1 MMQYFDQLDLD
12 GSGSLTLDEM
22 HFHSEL
28 MRSSSEVSDSQKLL
42 QKLVKDS
49 GIEDEMA
56 ESAKA
61 RQAAERLQNQG
72 RYLSATFALE
82 RIASNVNLG
91 AHLDDHAHRS
101 SSQSVETVVEQVCSL
116 VKLAEMKWRCTLHL
130 AAFFVTRTTPHRI
143 PSHDSRLTS
152 RLLASLQSLPADRV
166 VDIGCSPR
174 EEALQNLA
182 TAQQLLEQCKAGRA
196 DDGEDQPAS
205 CVDGSDP
212 DRQLASLHAAVL
224 HGQAVTRLIF
234 DEIDD
239 KAAEDIGRKLE
250 EARKLREEGG
260 EGLHADLAE
269 TLNSLGLLRQRRG
282 EYEEAEGH
290 FLRSLKLRQREVQ
303 GRSAQVEQARE
314 QAQSFVS
321 LGNLAMARAD
331 AMAAQQQVDE
341 HAQNAFYE
349 QALEH
354 LNAAKEAY
362 VRGFHENHPKVA
374 WALEGLGKVHE
385 KMGNLTLAVA
395 ELKAASEIRSQLQ
408 AQTPGK
414 QMFQKE
420 LGSLEQRLAKD
431 VRKLKLATKMRQV
444 MVTSN
449 VTSDWSNRES
459 EKDGATASADAV

>member
-22 HFHSEL
+22 HFHSEV
-28 MRSSSEVSDSQKLL
+28 MRSSPEVSNSHKLL

-49 GIEDEMA
+49 GIDVEMA

-82 RIASNVNLG
+82 RIASNVKLG
-91 AHLDDHAHRS
+91 AHLDDNAHR

-116 VKLAEMKWRCTLHL
+116 VKLAEMKWRCTSHL
-130 AAFFVTRTTPHRI
+130 AALFVTRTMPHRM

-152 RLLASLQSLPADRV
+152 RLLASLQPLPADRV
-166 VDIGCSPR
+166 VDVGCSPR
-174 EEALQNLA
+174 EESLRNLA

-239 KAAEDIGRKLE
+239 KAAEDIGWKLE

-260 EGLHADLAE
+260 EELQADLAE

-431 VRKLKLATKMRQV
+431 VTKLKLATKMRQV

-459 EKDGATASADAV
+459 EKDGATAAADAV